1 MAQRLFV
8 VLLLISTSLFA
19 NKFSGIWGTA
29 GLSFAESRG
38 KDSHYIDYTVIGND
52 TIATDTLKP
61 SSIKYPIFA
70 IGYEKSL
77 LNFLTFKLG
86 IGYELLG
93 NKFIIEDGIK
103 TELNTSTSKLDTLYT
118 WEHSRTFS
126 FSYFTIPIDLKFKL
140 PLNRS
145 ALYSSIGAKLGLL
158 LTAKEKLEQKVTL
171 NGISNPDLP
180 YNLDPISDSYEKN
193 LKEKSSAINMSL
205 GFRLGGE
212 IPIRRLHLL
221 IESGY
226 DIGLID
232 IMKNEKLVDRS
243 GVLTIIA
250 LGLRLN
256 TTSDE

>member
-1 MAQRLFV
+1 MAQRLLV
-8 VLLLISTSLFA
+8 VLLLLSSSSFA
-19 NKFSGIWGTA
+19 EKISGIWGTG
-29 GLSFAESRG
+29 GLSFGESRG
-38 KDSHYIDYTVIGND
+38 KKSHYIDYTITSND

-61 SSIKYPIFA
+61 SAIKYPIFA

-77 LNFLTFKLG
+77 INILSFKLG

-93 NKFIIEDGIK
+93 NKFIIEDGMK
-103 TELNTSTSKLDTLYT
+103 TELNSVTSEIDTLYT
-118 WEHSRTFS
+118 WEHTRTFS
-126 FSYFTIPIDLKFKL
+126 FSYLTVPIELKLKL
-140 PLNRS
+140 PLNRAAIYTS
-145 ALYSSIGAKLGLL
+145 LGAKLGFL
-158 LTAKEKLEQKVTL
+158 LTAKEQLKQKVNL
-171 NGISNPDLP
+171 NGVSNPDLP

-193 LKEKSSAINMSL
+193 LKNNSSTVNMSL
-205 GFRLGGE
+205 GFKIGGE

-232 IMKNEKLVDRS
+232 IMKEEELVDRS
-243 GVLTIIA
+243 GVLTILA